1 MFRRGTVRD
10 IGIYPAHV
18 YLFRGVSTGLA
29 LNMFTEILYQ
39 IYSIHFRTML
49 SVTVFKNGKGDS
61 GAGKWWDGAGVQ
73 LVLGK
78 SC

>member
-1 MFRRGTVRD
+1 MFRRRTVRD
-10 IGIYPAHV
+10 IGICPAHI
-18 YLFRGVSTGLA
+18 YLFELFQQAGAQYVH
-29 LNMFTEILYQ
+29 TEFLYQ

-49 SVTVFKNGKGDS
+49 SVAVFKNGEGDS

-73 LVLGK
+73 LGLGK